1 MKYFRG
7 ALMLSMIA
15 LSMFAA
21 GCGGGGSSSTTNTTT
36 NQPIATSGKNIAAI
50 SVNGGPDENYAN
62 GVFVSVTV
70 CVPSTSTCQTVPNV
84 LVDTGSTG
92 LRILSSALTISLT
105 QQNGSNGAVAECYPF
120 LSGFT

>member
-1 MKYFRG
+1 MRHFRS
-7 ALMLSMIA
+7 ALTLSMIA

-36 NQPIATSGKNIAAI
+36 NQPISTSGQNIAAI
-50 SVNGGPDENYAN
+50 SVNGGPDGNYAN

-105 QQNGSNGAVAECYPF
+105 QQNGSSGAVA
-120 LSGFT
+120 